1 MFGEKESIFEINCNE
16 VQIVAA
22 APNTRLVMLHRKD
35 LDKTLNNKEKER
47 MLVMSE
53 VVFPSEKLV
62 KQEVEVV
69 KSVQRIKK

>member
-1 MFGEKESIFEINCNE
+1 M
-16 VQIVAA
+16 AA